1 MASGSFSLSVQ
12 NNIKLI
18 LNVNEQSW
26 STATNQSVVKCS
38 IQVYLPNSYYSWSA
52 YNVTVSGT
60 GLGSTNLGYKSFSG
74 AGTWTLKEW
83 TYTAN
88 HNTDGSGS
96 TTCSFSMTSG
106 YGSASGSVTC
116 GLTKIPRY
124 FTSTPKLTLTSYTET
139 TATYSWSTSEQCS
152 ELTWN
157 GEGTMSGFSAGTSGT
172 ITISGLNPNTNYS
185 SSGTFKRSDSGM
197 TTKSNECAMT
207 TYAYPYANS
216 FDNFT
221 IGNALS
227 VGVYNPLKRSVTVH
241 IVCNG
246 TQIGQYISTSGTS
259 VSGWADS
266 TSIEQLLATCPNTA
280 TPTFYIFVK
289 YGRLGSNSNFTKTAY
304 VPNTFAPV
312 ISDYK
317 PYENNEKIRS
327 FLGNDR
333 PYIYFNSIS
342 QTNMDVW
349 CNGQNGASISKV
361 QFTLGGDTKVA
372 TSYES
377 YDTSKWVCGCITNA
391 TNGTWKIV
399 VTDTRGLTTT
409 INSTDSTKFTWVEYK
424 IPTISVTASR
434 DSQTSSTGS
443 VTVKGTYY
451 NYTYNGNSNTPT
463 ITLTRNETTQSFT
476 SSISS
481 GNFTCTQ
488 TYSDLDIESSFAFKA
503 TVTDSFGSYRDSTFN
518 LSIATPTLWLGKDEV
533 RINKRLHLE
542 HAGWSAQPGY
552 VPVLHDND
560 CGMEIG
566 SMLDFHNGYADQSD
580 FSYRLYTSGDQL
592 YGWTNYSTG
601 SNISGPIYNWQQ
613 LMDKIYPVGSIY
625 MSVNSTS
632 PATFFGG
639 TWEQLTDRFLIGAG
653 SSYSAGSTGGEA
665 THTLSWEEMPYHFH
679 WNPMFKTSKEA
690 SGYGVSKAGG
700 FVDRMVVAPSDTS
713 KTFSD
718 LQTSSAGLSQAHNNM
733 PPYLAVYMW
742 KRTA

>member
-157 GEGTMSGFSAGTSGT
+157 GEGKMSGFSAGTSGT

-216 FDNFT
+216 FNNFT

-227 VGVYNPLKRSVTVH
+227 VGLYNPLKRSVTVH

-266 TSIEQLLATCPNTA
+266 TSIEQLLATCPKTG
-280 TPTFYIFVK
+280 TPAFYILVK
-289 YGRLGSNSNFTKTAY
+289 YGSIASNSNFTKTAY
-304 VPNTFAPV
+304 VPNTYAPV

-327 FLGNDR
+327 FLGTDR

-349 CNGQNGASISKV
+349 CNGQNGASIDKV
-361 QFTLGGDTKVA
+361 EFTLGGDTKAA
-372 TSYES
+372 TSCES

-391 TNGTWKIV
+391 TNGNWKIV

-409 INSTDSTKFTWVEYK
+409 INSTDSTKFTWVDYK

-476 SSISS
+476 SSIGD

-542 HAGWSAQPGY
+542 HDGWHARPGY
-552 VPVLHDND
+552 VPVLHDED

-566 SMLDFHNGYADQSD
+566 LMLDFHNGYKDTSD
-580 FSYRLYTSGDQL
+580 FAYRLYTNGDQL

-601 SNISGPIYNWQQ
+601 SNIKGPIYNWPQ

-639 TWEQLTDRFLIGAG
+639 TWQRLQNRFLIGAG

-665 THTLSWEEMPYHFH
+665 THTLTVNEMPSHSHASREINSSGSNSGWTYA
-679 WNPMFKTSKEA
+679 TS
-690 SGYGVSKAGG
+690 VSKYIIQQAMIEATGG
-700 FVDRMVVAPSDTS
+700 
-713 KTFSD
+713 
-718 LQTSSAGLSQAHNNM
+718 GQAHNNM